1 MIRLPFGLRI
11 VAKKTK
17 KRAVS
22 TGSGPAVTIRMS
34 AGKSV
39 KASGV
44 WNISLGGVFL
54 GMLEPLAFGAEAAF
68 EFALGPGNGTVR
80 CKGFVIWST
89 KDTPEKGN
97 GNKGIAVR
105 LTDLALSEM
114 RSISDVVGR
123 DL

>member
-1 MIRLPFGLRI
+1 MRFPSRLGTM
-11 VAKKTK
+11 AKKTAN
-17 KRAVS
+17 RTAS
-22 TGSGPAVTIRMS
+22 TGSAPAVIIRMG
-34 AGKSV
+34 AGSEV
-39 KASGV
+39 RASGV

-54 GMLEPLAFGAEAAF
+54 GMSEPLAFGAEAAF
-68 EFALGPGNGTVR
+68 EFALGPGHGNVR

-89 KDTPEKGN
+89 KDSPNKGN

-114 RSISDVVGR
+114 RSIADVVGR